1 MHNNLL
7 IMPTAFL
14 YIKNLNSNAQ
24 KSIENTSSEACFGRI
39 DKKYALLPSKF
50 TKLTVVEHTFL
61 IYDQNADFIG
71 YDSHFLGRAVQFF
84 LHRPGFKEYIRN

>member
-1 MHNNLL
+1 
-7 IMPTAFL
+7 MPTAFL

-71 YDSHFLGRAVQFF
+71 YDGHFLGRAVQFF
-84 LHRPGFKEYIRN
+84 SSSPRLQRIYKKLKELL